1 MKRLLALLLVLS
13 AGYLTSCTSEYEERL
28 TQGMALKNRLT
39 AMQQSA
45 SVSGSTYF
53 TQEIREIREEIK
65 LLAKISG
72 NEELFLQQVY
82 GQSTSSS
89 WFGSQK

>member
-1 MKRLLALLLVLS
+1 MIRLTALLLLLS
-13 AGYLTSCTSEYEERL
+13 AGYLSSCTSEYEERL
-28 TQGMALKNRLT
+28 TQGMVLKDKLVS
-39 AMQQSA
+39 MQQTA
-45 SVSGSTYF
+45 ELSGSGQF
-53 TQEIREIREEIK
+53 SQEIEEIQEEIT

-72 NEELFLQQVY
+72 NEELFLQQIY